1 MAAGLA
7 LPIFT
12 GAVTALAGP
21 APCATVDHAAHS
33 YVVCKFDAA
42 ADAIEIRR
50 TGRDGKPLRDFSRLS
65 ADVADRGAELVFA
78 MNAGMYHADRRAVG
92 LLVEN
97 GVTTSPLNTSRG
109 FGNFYLKPNGV
120 FYLAGGRAGVLETSE
135 FARRAIAPDYATQS
149 GPMLL
154 IDGEMHPR
162 FLRNASSRNIRNGVG
177 VAPDGRK
184 VAFVIS
190 NTKVTFYEFASF
202 FRDVL
207 GIRDALYLDG
217 SISRLHAAALGRS
230 DTGDDMGPL
239 VFVTTR
245 APAQQHGQKDPAP

>member
-1 MAAGLA
+1 MAGFVVLACAGA
-7 LPIFT
+7 
-12 GAVTALAGP
+12 ATARAQSQ
-21 APCATVDHAAHS
+21 PCAPVDHASHS

-42 ADAIEIRR
+42 TDAIEIRR
-50 TGRDGKPLRDFSRLS
+50 TGRDGAPLLNFDRLS
-65 ADVADRGAELVFA
+65 ADVAKSGSSLIFA
-78 MNAGMYHADRRAVG
+78 MNAGMYHSDRSPVG
-92 LLVEN
+92 LLIEN
-97 GVTTSPLNTSRG
+97 GVTRSALNTSRG

-120 FYLAGGRAGVLETSE
+120 FYLAGGRAGVLETSV
-135 FARRAIAPDYATQS
+135 FRQRAIAPDYATQS

-154 IDGEMHPR
+154 IDGKLHPR
-162 FLRNASSRNIRNGVG
+162 FLRDASSRNIRNGVG

-207 GIRDALYLDG
+207 GMRDALYLDG
-217 SISRLHAAALGRS
+217 SISRLHATALGRN
-230 DTGDDMGPL
+230 DPGEDMGPV

-245 APAQQHGQKDPAP
+245 DPTQQHGQKDPAP